1 MSEQTNNTVDLN
13 RIFSILRANLLN
25 IVLCAVVGT
34 VIALIV
40 SYFFVTPKYS
50 STIDLL
56 VSQKDTNTQTQYTA
70 QQADLQA
77 INTYKDVLKKSIIL
91 TPVLKK
97 IRENVNYQGD
107 LSDLQSSVDIS
118 NQTNSQVISVTV
130 TDKNAYIA
138 TDIANEIGTIFTEK
152 IKE

>member
-1 MSEQTNNTVDLN
+1 MSEQTSNTVDLN
-13 RIFSILRANLLN
+13 RVFFFFLANLLN

-91 TPVLKK
+91 
-97 IRENVNYQGD
+97 
-107 LSDLQSSVDIS
+107 S
-118 NQTNSQVISVTV
+118 
-130 TDKNAYIA
+130 
-138 TDIANEIGTIFTEK
+138 
-152 IKE
+152 